1 VYAASNIT
9 GKILSTTNSNKN
21 SIVFENASKPYGL
34 TYGDWTGKWWQWAY
48 SIPRNIN
55 PAYDD
60 SGKYCGQGQNGP
72 VWFLTSSYQHSVDRQ
87 CKIPYGKSI
96 LFTILNSECSY
107 AEFPKLNSEDQLRHC
122 AQSMQNS
129 VIGVKAS
136 IDGKDIANLDK
147 YRIQSPL
154 FNFTIPNNNILGLPS
169 SLTTSSVSDGNWVF
183 LKPLS
188 IGDHIISFKGTLKN
202 ISVTKD
208 KDDNFAF
215 AGPYGW
221 DNKVIYHITIL
232 KEIYHPN
239 IIHNNK

>member
-1 VYAASNIT
+1 M
-9 GKILSTTNSNKN
+9 
-21 SIVFENASKPYGL
+21 
-34 TYGDWTGKWWQWAY
+34 TYGDWTSKWWQWAY
-48 SIPRNIN
+48 SIPKNIN

-72 VWFLTSSYQHSVDRQ
+72 VWFLTSSYQHSVDRH

-96 LFTILNSECSY
+96 LFTILNSKCSY
-107 AEFPKLNSEDQLRHC
+107 AEFPKLNSENQLRRC

-136 IDGKDIANLDK
+136 IDEKDIANLDK

-154 FNFTIPNNNILGLPS
+154 FNFTIPTNNILGLPS

-188 IGDHIISFKGTLKN
+188 IGEHVISFKDTLKN

-221 DNKVIYHITIL
+221 DNKVAYHITIL

-239 IIHNNK
+239 ISHNNK